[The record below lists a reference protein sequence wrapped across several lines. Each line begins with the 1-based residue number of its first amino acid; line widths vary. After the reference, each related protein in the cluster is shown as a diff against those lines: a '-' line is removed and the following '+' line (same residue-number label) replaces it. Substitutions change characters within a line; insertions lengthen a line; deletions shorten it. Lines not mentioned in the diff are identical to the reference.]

1 MTAMNKAKGARN
13 TVGFSIKNL
22 EAVSRRAIPTLIFS
36 LAQNRT
42 SKQIKKMTK
51 KIIPP
56 TMDSATKS
64 RIARARIRTAPSP
77 SIVQNMQVG
86 NLTIKHRNAT
96 ASTTESAIMPIMT
109 GIPGFRFYTS
119 KVSISL
125 VGVLGFVVAVVV
137 LVANFVL
144 KLLKSALARKNA
156 PAPIINKVSRI
167 NSTQQH
173 LS

>member
-1 MTAMNKAKGARN
+1 
-13 TVGFSIKNL
+13 
-22 EAVSRRAIPTLIFS
+22 
-36 LAQNRT
+36 
-42 SKQIKKMTK
+42 
-51 KIIPP
+51 
-56 TMDSATKS
+56 
-64 RIARARIRTAPSP
+64 
-77 SIVQNMQVG
+77 MQVG

-167 NSTQQH
+167 NST
-173 LS
+173 